1 MLAVAIAILVVCCGA
16 VVVLLVRA
24 QPGEDAAADS
34 STGVGARSVPRTYQV
49 PAPLTE
55 TRTETRTETE
65 YPAPTTEEPSAL
77 DGYQQVSGPGGLTTY
92 VPAGWPTKVAG
103 GPGAMQA
110 DDPGSSAIVLRYGGG
125 ATPVSDTYQ
134 VHADYERQFA
144 ANRAG
149 YVRTRLDRTAV
160 RGTPAVDW
168 EFEYDP
174 KGDVRRHVRSVYW
187 LYEGFDYFVYVSAP
201 VGDWSY
207 AQEIFD
213 VMRDNATP

>member
-1 MLAVAIAILVVCCGA
+1 MLAAVVVVLVVCCA
-16 VVVLLVRA
+16 VVAVLLVREH
-24 QPGEDAAADS
+24 PGKVTGAPVP
-34 STGVGARSVPRTYQV
+34 STGTYVV
-49 PAPLTE
+49 PAPQ
-55 TRTETRTETE
+55 TETE
-65 YPAPTTEEPSAL
+65 TETETQTETAYPTQTTEEPSAL
-77 DGYQQVSGPGGLTTY
+77 DGYEQVSGPGGLTTY
-92 VPAGWPTKVAG
+92 IPAGWPTKVAS

-110 DDPGSSAIVLRYGGG
+110 DDPGSSAIVLRYGGA
-125 ATPVSDTYQ
+125 ATPDPDTYR

-149 YVRTRLDRTAV
+149 YVRTRLDRSTV
-160 RGTPAVDW
+160 RGMTAVDW

-187 LYEGFDYFVYVSAP
+187 LYQGFDYFVYVSAP
-201 VGDWSY
+201 AGDWSR